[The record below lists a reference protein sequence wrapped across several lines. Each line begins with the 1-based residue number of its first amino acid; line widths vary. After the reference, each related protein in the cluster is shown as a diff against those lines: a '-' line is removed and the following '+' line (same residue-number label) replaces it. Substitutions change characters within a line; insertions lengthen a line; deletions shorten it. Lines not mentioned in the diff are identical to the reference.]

1 MATTIP
7 CHYQDPA
14 SEQTLREGYAEYV
27 HANPELLDPDALGKA
42 GRFFRAHDY
51 VHVLFGCDTSVIHEA
66 LMDTWTI
73 FGTTAGWRE
82 LTDYYK
88 DPQQRAIIHDIVRQI
103 GFLTFLWTLFAAAP
117 RAFRV
122 IRNTRKM
129 TEKWPL
135 YDHQQFLDVPLVEL
149 RRRFNIQVVR

>member
-51 VHVLFGCDTSVIHEA
+51 GHVLFGCDTSVIHEA

-82 LTDYYK
+82 PPT
-88 DPQQRAIIHDIVRQI
+88 
-103 GFLTFLWTLFAAAP
+103 T
-117 RAFRV
+117 
-122 IRNTRKM
+122 TR
-129 TEKWPL
+129 T
-135 YDHQQFLDVPLVEL
+135 
-149 RRRFNIQVVR
+149 RSSARSSTTSSARSGS